1 MVTPRIFFPRDFFH
15 HRRRVAEIVA
25 VLSRHGL
32 GWLLDQLGF
41 GTLATRERGRFR
53 RPRLDHRATGAV
65 HLRMALEELG
75 PTFIKIGQVLSTRED
90 LLPAE
95 YISELARLRD
105 RVPPVPTDAVVQE
118 IERTFGRPL
127 ADLFS
132 EFDPEPLASASIGQ
146 VHAARLRI
154 GTAVVVKVRKPGIAE
169 AIEEDLA
176 ILAQLARVAQR
187 RAPLAE
193 FYDLVGLVD
202 EFAWTIRA
210 ELDYRREGRNADKL
224 RQQFSG
230 NPDIVIPSVIWERTA
245 ESVLTLKRIDG
256 IPIDD
261 VAALDRAGIDRSA
274 LAQRAARFVLDAILV
289 HGFFHADPH
298 PGNFA
303 VLPDGRIVAYDF
315 GMVGRLDPET
325 RDNLLEG
332 LVGVIRQEPDR
343 VIDALIRLNIIRHEA
358 ERAGLR
364 RDLQH
369 LIDRYYGMALGEYR
383 LQEVI
388 GDLLAIVRR
397 RRLVLPTELMLVLK
411 TLMMHEGVGR
421 HLDPKFEPFTVAEPY
436 VRRILLER
444 YLPQNWL
451 PRFAETADDSI
462 RLLIELPRR
471 IDRLLRQLEHSDIE
485 VTMHI
490 AEAQQII
497 QRLSAMINRLIIAIL
512 VAAGLISLG
521 LLLSVWHP
529 DWLLAWLGPVMGV
542 GVVLVLLTSLLL
554 AWRVLR
560 GR

>member
-1 MVTPRIFFPRDFFH
+1 MVTPKGFFPREFLH
-15 HRRRVAEIVA
+15 HRRRVGEIVA
-25 VLSRHGL
+25 VLSRHGF
-32 GWLLDQLGF
+32 GWVLDQLGF
-41 GTLATRERGRFR
+41 GTLAARERGRLR
-53 RPRLDHRATGAV
+53 GVRLDHRVAGAT

-75 PTFIKIGQVLSTRED
+75 PTFIKIGQILSTRED

-105 RVPPVPTDAVVQE
+105 RVPPMPADRIVQE

-127 ADLFS
+127 AQLFA

-146 VHAARLRI
+146 VHAARLHL
-154 GTAVVVKVRKPGIAE
+154 GTTVVVKVRKPGIAE
-169 AIEEDLA
+169 TIEEDLA
-176 ILAQLARVAQR
+176 ILAQLARAAQR

-193 FYDLVGLVD
+193 FYDLIGLVD

-224 RQQFSG
+224 RQQFSD
-230 NPDIVIPSVIWERTA
+230 NADIVIPGVIWERTA

-261 VAALDRAGIDRSA
+261 VAAIDRAGIDRAA
-274 LAQRAARFVLDAILV
+274 LAQRAARIVLDAILV

-315 GMVGRLDPET
+315 GMVGRLDPLT
-325 RDNLLEG
+325 RDNLLDA

-343 VIDALIRLNIIRHEA
+343 VIDALSRLNIIRHEA

-369 LIDRYYGMALGEYR
+369 LLDRYYGMALGEYR
-383 LQEVI
+383 LQEI
-388 GDLLAIVRR
+388 ASDLLAIVRR
-397 RRLVLPTELMLVLK
+397 RHLVLPTELMLVLK

-421 HLDPKFEPFTVAEPY
+421 HLDPGFQPFTVAEPY
-436 VRRILLER
+436 VRRTLLER
-444 YLPQNWL
+444 YLPQSWL
-451 PRFAETADDSI
+451 PRVTETADDSI
-462 RLLIELPRR
+462 RLILEFPRR

-490 AEAQQII
+490 AEVQQII
-497 QRLSAMINRLIIAIL
+497 QRLSAMINRLVIAIL

-529 DWLLAWLGPVMGV
+529 DWLIGWLGPLMGV
-542 GVVLVLLTSLLL
+542 GVAVLLATSVLL

>member
-1 MVTPRIFFPRDFFH
+1 MVTPRGFFPREFLH
-15 HRRRVAEIVA
+15 HRRRVGEIIA

-32 GWLLDQLGF
+32 GWVLDQLGF
-41 GTLATRERGRFR
+41 GTHAARERGRLR
-53 RPRLDHRATGAV
+53 GARLDHRVAGAA

-75 PTFIKIGQVLSTRED
+75 PTFIKIGQILSTRED

-105 RVPPVPTDAVVQE
+105 RVPPVPFDAIVQE
-118 IERTFGRPL
+118 IERTFGRPM
-127 ADLFS
+127 AQLFA

-146 VHAARLRI
+146 VHAARLHL
-154 GTAVVVKVRKPGIAE
+154 GTTVVVKVRKPGIAE
-169 AIEEDLA
+169 TIEEDLA
-176 ILAQLARVAQR
+176 ILAQLARAAQR

-224 RQQFSG
+224 RQQFSD
-230 NPDIVIPSVIWERTA
+230 NPAIVIPSVIWERTA

-261 VAALDRAGIDRSA
+261 VAAIDRAGIDRAA
-274 LAQRAARFVLDAILV
+274 LAQRAARIVLDAILV

-315 GMVGRLDPET
+315 GMVGRLDPVI
-325 RDNLLEG
+325 RDNLLDA

-369 LIDRYYGMALGEYR
+369 LLDRYYGMALGEYR
-383 LQEVI
+383 LQEI
-388 GDLLAIVRR
+388 ASDLLAIVRR
-397 RRLVLPTELMLVLK
+397 RHLVLPTELMLVLK

-444 YLPQNWL
+444 YLPQSWL
-451 PRFAETADDSI
+451 PRLTETADDSI
-462 RLLIELPRR
+462 RLITELPRR

-490 AEAQQII
+490 AEVQQII
-497 QRLSAMINRLIIAIL
+497 QRLSAMINRLVIAIL

-529 DWLLAWLGPVMGV
+529 DWLIGWLGPVMGV
-542 GVVLVLLTSLLL
+542 GVAVLLATSVLL

-560 GR
+560 GQ

>member
-1 MVTPRIFFPRDFFH
+1 MVTPRIFFPRDFLH

-41 GTLATRERGRFR
+41 GTLAVRERGRLR
-53 RPRLDHRATGAV
+53 APRLDHRASGAV

-105 RVPPVPTDAVVQE
+105 RVPPVPTEAVVQE

-127 ADLFS
+127 ADLFC

-154 GTAVVVKVRKPGIAE
+154 GTTVVVKVRKPGIAE

-193 FYDLVGLVD
+193 YYDLVGLVD

-224 RQQFSG
+224 REQFSG
-230 NPDIVIPSVIWERTA
+230 NPDIVIPRVIWERTA

-261 VAALDRAGIDRSA
+261 VAALDRAGIDRPA
-274 LAQRAARFVLDAILV
+274 LAQRAARVVLDAILL

-315 GMVGRLDPET
+315 GMVGRLDSHT
-325 RDNLLEG
+325 RDSLLEA

-343 VIDALIRLNIIRHEA
+343 VIDALIRLNIIRHES

-383 LQEVI
+383 LHEVV
-388 GDLLAIVRR
+388 GDLLTIMRR

-421 HLDPKFEPFTVAEPY
+421 HLNRTFSPSPSPSHTSGASCSSDICLRTGSPG
-436 VRRILLER
+436 
-444 YLPQNWL
+444 
-451 PRFAETADDSI
+451 S
-462 RLLIELPRR
+462 PRR
-471 IDRLLRQLEHSDIE
+471 P
-485 VTMHI
+485 TT
-490 AEAQQII
+490 A
-497 QRLSAMINRLIIAIL
+497 SACSPSYPGASTGCSASSSTR
-512 VAAGLISLG
+512 
-521 LLLSVWHP
+521 
-529 DWLLAWLGPVMGV
+529 
-542 GVVLVLLTSLLL
+542 TS
-554 AWRVLR
+554 R
-560 GR
+560 